1 MRCETCLLEQ
11 PEAATAA
18 LPTLVQRLERCDEC
32 PHLAGPGRVLVERL
46 REAATSARRTANS
59 ARKAESE
66 RAELEREVERYE
78 SRIAKLEALQK
89 VAVLE
94 ADADLRAKAEQLAR
108 KQAELLE
115 VSTPVLAV
123 WDGLVVAP
131 MIGRVDAA
139 RARHLQEGLLA
150 AVRERRARQAI
161 VDLTGVREVD
171 LETADSLLQISRAV
185 RLLGAEVVLTG
196 LHAALAHT
204 FVELGADLS
213 AVRTMQSLRDA
224 LRAFLARPRR

>member
-1 MRCETCLLEQ
+1 LRALLAVRRALV
-11 PEAATAA
+11 AASRSRST
-18 LPTLVQRLERCDEC
+18 
-32 PHLAGPGRVLVERL
+32 
-46 REAATSARRTANS
+46 S

-161 VDLTGVREVD
+161 VDLTGVREVA
-171 LETADSLLQISRAV
+171 LETADSLL
-185 RLLGAEVVLTG
+185 
-196 LHAALAHT
+196 
-204 FVELGADLS
+204 
-213 AVRTMQSLRDA
+213 
-224 LRAFLARPRR
+224 